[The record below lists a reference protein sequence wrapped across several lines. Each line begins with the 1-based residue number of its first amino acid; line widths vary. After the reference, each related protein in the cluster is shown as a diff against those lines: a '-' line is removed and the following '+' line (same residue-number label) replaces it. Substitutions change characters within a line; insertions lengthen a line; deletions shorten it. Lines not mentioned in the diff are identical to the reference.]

1 MGTRGPLFRWDEVD
15 ESFSDRA
22 RLQAMLDFEGAL
34 ARAEAAAGV
43 IPPSAARVIS
53 GRCSAELFDAGA
65 IADAAARAG
74 NLAIPLVRELSALVA
89 RDDPEAARFVH
100 YGATSQDAIDTG
112 LVLQLRPALQRIDEE
127 LERLGDVLADMAGTH
142 RSTVVAGRTWLQ
154 QAVPT
159 SFGLKVAGWLDA
171 VDRHRQRLVEQLAQP
186 TIPWHTHRD
195 RLAEVATA
203 LGLCTGTLGKIAR
216 DISLHL
222 QTEVAEVSEPAGE
235 GRGGSS
241 TMPHKRNPVG
251 AATVL
256 AAATRVSGL
265 VGTMLSAMVQE
276 QERGLGGWQAEW
288 EVLPELVGLAGGA
301 VRHLTQMVAGL
312 DVDVEKMRA
321 NLEVTHGL
329 VFAEAVQLAL
339 RQKGGA
345 GDAHGLVERSCER
358 ARAEGRHLREVLAA
372 DPEVGKRLPAAEL
385 ASLFD
390 PQLYLRAAAE
400 LIDRVLAARAGRGA
414 TPRAGRG

>member
-112 LVLQLRPALQRIDEE
+112 LVLQLRPALQRIEEE

-171 VDRHRQRLVEQLAQP
+171 VTASAWSNSWPNRPFRGTRIVTVWPRWRQRWASAP
-186 TIPWHTHRD
+186 ARSGRSH
-195 RLAEVATA
+195 ATSA
-203 LGLCTGTLGKIAR
+203 CTCRRRWRRYPSRRAK
-216 DISLHL
+216 
-222 QTEVAEVSEPAGE
+222 
-235 GRGGSS
+235 
-241 TMPHKRNPVG
+241 
-251 AATVL
+251 
-256 AAATRVSGL
+256 AAAAPPRCRT
-265 VGTMLSAMVQE
+265 SAI
-276 QERGLGGWQAEW
+276 RWA
-288 EVLPELVGLAGGA
+288 
-301 VRHLTQMVAGL
+301 
-312 DVDVEKMRA
+312 
-321 NLEVTHGL
+321 
-329 VFAEAVQLAL
+329 
-339 RQKGGA
+339 
-345 GDAHGLVERSCER
+345 
-358 ARAEGRHLREVLAA
+358 
-372 DPEVGKRLPAAEL
+372 RLPC
-385 ASLFD
+385 SPRRRGFPD
-390 PQLYLRAAAE
+390 SS
-400 LIDRVLAARAGRGA
+400 ARC
-414 TPRAGRG
+414 